1 MRKIYVSEIT
11 LNALKEQDLT
21 FREKLAISEKLD
33 SIKVDFVE
41 LPSLNDNK
49 ENEIIYRT
57 ISENLNNATISINVG
72 ADDESFELAVKCIKN
87 AKKACLQVAL
97 PISTA
102 QMEYFYHV
110 KAPAMKEKIANLV
123 KKASGVC
130 GTVEFVALD
139 VFRAEASFL
148 TDCVKT
154 ATENGASIITLCDSE
169 GVALPQD
176 FANLVKQVKSTCDAK
191 VFVEPSNALSLASA
205 CVIESIN
212 AGADGVKTSTCGN
225 YMDTSI
231 FAEIIRAK
239 KFVLD
244 VESAIDVSNA
254 NTVSK
259 SINNIT
265 VKQDESV
272 EESINVDD
280 TIKTDASIKDVS
292 MLIKKLGYELTD
304 SDVGK
309 VYEEFKRIT
318 LKKETVKVKE
328 LEALVASTAMQVP
341 STYHLV
347 NFVVNS
353 GNIIQSTANVTLEK
367 DGQKFTGVST
377 GDGPIDAAF
386 HAIEQII
393 GHHYELDD
401 FQVNAVTKGR
411 GAVGSSIIRLRAGGK
426 LYSGNGV
433 STDIIGACIRAYIN
447 ALNKIVYE
455 EK

>member
-1 MRKIYVSEIT
+1 MKKIYVSEIT

-33 SIKVDFVE
+33 CAKVDFVE
-41 LPSLNDNK
+41 LPALSDNK

-57 ISENLNNATISINVG
+57 IAENLNNATVSISVG
-72 ADDESFELAVKCIKN
+72 ADEESFELAVKCIKN

-102 QMEYFYHV
+102 QMEYFYHA
-110 KAPAMKEKIANLV
+110 KAPVMKEKIANLV
-123 KKASGVC
+123 KKASENCAV
-130 GTVEFVALD
+130 VEFVALD
-139 VFRAEASFL
+139 VFRAEEGFL
-148 TDCVKT
+148 VDCVKT
-154 ATENGASIITLCDSE
+154 ATENGATIITLCDSE
-169 GVALPQD
+169 GGALPQN
-176 FANLVKQVKSTCDAK
+176 FANAVKQVKAVCNAQ
-191 VFVEPSNALSLASA
+191 VFVQPLNNLSLASA
-205 CVIESIN
+205 CVIEAIN
-212 AGADGVKTSTCGN
+212 AGADGVKTATAGN
-225 YMDTSI
+225 YMNTAI

-239 KFVLD
+239 KYVLD
-244 VESAIDVSNA
+244 VECALDITNA
-254 NTVSK
+254 NSISK
-259 SINNIT
+259 SINSIT
-265 VKQDESV
+265 VKQDETVDESV
-272 EESINVDD
+272 NVDD
-280 TIKTDASIKDVS
+280 TIKSDASIKDVS
-292 MLIKKLGYELTD
+292 VLIKKLGYELTD

-309 VYEEFKRIT
+309 VYEEFKRIN
-318 LKKETVKVKE
+318 LKKETIKVKE

-367 DGQKFTGVST
+367 DGQKYTGVST

>member
-1 MRKIYVSEIT
+1 MKKIYVSDIT
-11 LNALKEQDLT
+11 LKAVFDQDMT

-33 SIKVDFVE
+33 NARVDFIE
-41 LPSLNDNK
+41 LPALNDNK

-57 ISENLNNATISINVG
+57 IAENLNNATVCVNVG
-72 ADDESFELAVKCIKN
+72 NDEESFELAVKCIKN
-87 AKKACLQVAL
+87 AKKACLQVAM
-97 PISTA
+97 PVSTA

-110 KAPAMKEKIANLV
+110 KAPVMKEKIANLV
-123 KKASGVC
+123 KKARENC
-130 GTVEFVALD
+130 DLVEFVALD
-139 VFRAEASFL
+139 VFRTEERFL
-148 TDCVKT
+148 VDCIKT
-154 ATENGASIITLCDSE
+154 ATENGATSVCICDSE
-169 GVALPQD
+169 GVAFPQD
-176 FANLVKQVKSTCDAK
+176 FANAIKEIKAVCNVK
-191 VFVEPSNALSLASA
+191 VFVEPSNNLSMASA
-205 CVIESIN
+205 SAIEAIN
-212 AGADGVKTSTCGN
+212 AGADGVKTAVCGN
-225 YMDTSI
+225 YLSTPL

-239 KFVLD
+239 KFDLNID
-244 VESAIDVSNA
+244 CAIDVA
-254 NTVSK
+254 NVKSISK
-259 SINNIT
+259 SINNIAI
-265 VKQDESV
+265 KQVEVV
-272 EESINVDD
+272 EEIANIDDNINCNA
-280 TIKTDASIKDVS
+280 TIADVS
-292 MLIKKLGYELTD
+292 ALIKKLGYELSD

-309 VYEEFKRIT
+309 VYEEFKRLS

>member
-1 MRKIYVSEIT
+1 MKKIYVSDIT
-11 LNALKEQDLT
+11 LKAIQGQDLT

-33 SIKVDFVE
+33 SVKVDFVE
-41 LPSLNDNK
+41 LPALSDNK

-57 ISENLNNATISINVG
+57 IAENLKNATISVNVG
-72 ADDESFELAVKCIKN
+72 SDDESFELAVKCIKN
-87 AKKACLQVAL
+87 AKNACLQ
-97 PISTA
+97 ISMPVSTV

-110 KAPAMKEKIANLV
+110 KAPAMNDKIATLI
-123 KKASGVC
+123 KKASENC
-130 GTVEFVALD
+130 ALVEFVALD
-139 VFRAEASFL
+139 AFRAEEAFL
-148 TDCVKT
+148 LDCVKT
-154 ATENGASIITLCDSE
+154 AVENGATLISLCDSE

-176 FANLVKQVKSTCDAK
+176 FAKVVKDIKDKFDVKVLVET
-191 VFVEPSNALSLASA
+191 SNKLSLASA
-205 CVIESIN
+205 CAIESIN
-212 AGADGVKTSTCGN
+212 AGADGVKTAISG
-225 YMDTSI
+225 DFLSTSI

-239 KFVLD
+239 KYVFDVDCALD
-244 VESAIDVSNA
+244 ITTA
-254 NTVSK
+254 NSISK
-259 SINNIT
+259 VITNIA
-265 VKQDESV
+265 VKQDESTN
-272 EESINVDD
+272 ESVNVDD
-280 TIKTDASIKDVS
+280 NVKSDATIRDVS
-292 MLIKKLGYELTD
+292 VLIKKLGYDLSD
-304 SDVGK
+304 SDIGK
-309 VYEEFKRIT
+309 VYEEFKRLT
-318 LKKETVKVKE
+318 LKKEIVKIKE